1 MNLNQDA
8 PRRPALRYY
17 GGGWTR
23 APWTIGFIPEH
34 DNYLEPCFGAGSILL
49 RKPIAQNEVVNDA
62 DGRTVNF
69 FEQVRRMVLQNDDT
83 LLQMINLTPWAEDEM
98 RRCAEVSPDPL
109 EDARR
114 FFLLCWATVY
124 GGPTGQYYSFR
135 YQKSVENRFTSPPQ
149 DAIGRDDL
157 LVTAER
163 LKNVTIM
170 NRDALGLIEKFIREY
185 AVIYFDPPY
194 LAEKRR
200 RKQGYNHEPDRAW
213 HIEAAKLL
221 RQSNGPVLVA
231 GYRSKLYTELY
242 EDHGFVRM
250 ERVQQT
256 NGKTKAVECLWLSPI
271 TLAWLERDEE
281 NKRKQAAALAEERRQ
296 SLPLLAGIWEDA

>member
-1 MNLNQDA
+1 MQLNPNA
-8 PRRPALRYY
+8 PSRPALRYY

-49 RKPIAQNEVVNDA
+49 RKPVAINEVVNDR

-69 FEQVRRMVLQNDDT
+69 FRVLREQPQA
-83 LLQMINLTPWAEDEM
+83 LLDLINLTPWAEDEM
-98 RRCAEVSPDPL
+98 RSCVPVSPDPL

-114 FFLLCWATVY
+114 FFFLCWATFY
-124 GGPTGQYYSFR
+124 GGPSTRPDSLR
-135 YQKSVENRFTSPPQ
+135 VMKSVDRRFVSPPS
-149 DAIGRDDL
+149 DIICRDDL
-157 LVTAER
+157 LVTADR

-194 LAEKRR
+194 LADTRR

-256 NGKTKAVECLWLSPI
+256 NGKTKAIECLWLSPI
-271 TLAWLERDEE
+271 TLAWLQRDEE
-281 NKRKQAAALAEERRQ
+281 NKRQQAAALAEERRQ
-296 SLPLLAGIWEDA
+296 VLPLLAGIWEE

>member
-1 MNLNQDA
+1 MKVDPNA

-23 APWTIGFIPEH
+23 APWTLSFIPEH

-49 RKPIAQNEVVNDA
+49 RKPVAINEVVNDV

-69 FEQVRRMVLQNDDT
+69 FRVLREQAQA
-83 LLQMINLTPWAEDEM
+83 LLDLINLTPWAEDEM
-98 RRCAEVSPDPL
+98 RSCIPISPDPL

-114 FFLLCWATVY
+114 FFLLCWATFY
-124 GGPTGQYYSFR
+124 GGPSTRPDSLR
-135 YQKSVENRFTSPPQ
+135 VMKSVDRRFVSPPS
-149 DAIGRDDL
+149 DIIGRDDL
-157 LVTAER
+157 LVTADR

-170 NRDALGLIEKFIREY
+170 NRDALGLIEKFVREY

-231 GYRSKLYTELY
+231 GYRSKLYAELY

-256 NGKTKAVECLWLSPI
+256 NGKTKAIECLWLSPV
-271 TLAWLERDEE
+271 TLAWLERDGE

-296 SLPLLAGIWEDA
+296 SLPLLAGIWEE

>member
-1 MNLNQDA
+1 MNLNPNA

-23 APWTIGFIPEH
+23 APWTISFIPEH

-49 RKPIAQNEVVNDA
+49 RKPVAQNEVVNDL
-62 DGRTVNF
+62 DGRTVNYF
-69 FEQVRRMVLQNDDT
+69 RVLREQGQA
-83 LLQMINLTPWAEDEM
+83 LLDLINLTPWAEDEM
-98 RRCAEVSPDPL
+98 RSCIEVSPDPL

-114 FFLLCWATVY
+114 FFFICWATVH
-124 GGPTGQYYSFR
+124 GGPTGQYHSFR
-135 YQKSVENRFTSPPQ
+135 YQKSIENRFTAPPQ

-157 LVTAER
+157 LVTADR

-170 NRDALGLIEKFIREY
+170 NRDALGLIEKFIREFT
-185 AVIYFDPPY
+185 VIYFDPPY

-200 RKQGYNHEPDRAW
+200 RKTGYNHEPDRAW

-221 RQSNGPVLVA
+221 RESNGPVLVA
-231 GYRSKLYTELY
+231 GYRSKLYADLY

-250 ERVQQT
+250 ERVQAT
-256 NGKTKAVECLWLSPI
+256 NGKTKATECLWLSSI

-281 NKRKQAAALAEERRQ
+281 NKRQQAEALAEERRQ
-296 SLPLLAGIWEDA
+296 VLPLLAGIWEDA